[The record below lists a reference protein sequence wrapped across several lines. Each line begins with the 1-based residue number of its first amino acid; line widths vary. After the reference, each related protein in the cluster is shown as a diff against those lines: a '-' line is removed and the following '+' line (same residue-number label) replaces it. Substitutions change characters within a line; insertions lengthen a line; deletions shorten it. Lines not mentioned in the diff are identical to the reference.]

1 MQPEEFEVIIYIV
14 ENKAELCF
22 TWKILLKT
30 VILIFKKYGI
40 VLKRSD
46 TTDKIILSA

>member
-22 TWKILLKT
+22 TWKFLLKT
-30 VILIFKKYGI
+30 YFNF
-40 VLKRSD
+40 LKNMD
-46 TTDKIILSA
+46 